1 MTKQRHRAENCV
13 AKRRVELKRLKI
25 YFKKMGVALTE
36 LLLIKEIDLN
46 FLHNKVLIVDAP
58 MWLYQFLSS
67 IRQRDGSLLTDS
79 KGNVTSHLMGLLTR
93 VSNLTQQDIKLAFV
107 FDGEPPKLKHMTLE
121 KRKEIKLEAQ
131 KKFEKAKEK
140 EDLELM
146 KKYAAR
152 TSRLTEEMINEAKK
166 LIEGFGLPVI
176 SAPSEAEAQASFIV
190 KNEDAFALAT
200 NDADAMLFEA
210 PKIVRN
216 LNMAGKKK
224 RKDKLSYETITP
236 DLIDLHENLKHLQIN
251 QEQLIVLAML
261 IGTDYNSGGIKGIG
275 PKTALKLVK
284 NHRTNFEPLFR
295 EAKWDDFFDFSW
307 KEVFEL
313 IKHMPVDNDYNLKWS
328 DVDEEKIVKLLV
340 DKHDFSGERV
350 KNQIESL
357 IKEKHKKSQKGLG
370 EFFG

>member
-1 MTKQRHRAENCV
+1 
-13 AKRRVELKRLKI
+13 L
-25 YFKKMGVALTE
+25 
-36 LLLIKEIDLN
+36 
-46 FLHNKVLIVDAP
+46 
-58 MWLYQFLSS
+58 LYQFLSS

-107 FDGEPPKLKHMTLE
+107 FDGEAPKLKHMTLE

-152 TSRLTEEMINEAKK
+152 TSRLTDEMIDEAKK
-166 LIEGFGLPVI
+166 LIEGFGLP
-176 SAPSEAEAQASFIV
+176 V

-251 QEQLIVLAML
+251 QEQLIALAML

-275 PKTALKLVK
+275 PKTALKMAK
-284 NHRTNFEPLFR
+284 EYGNNFEALFNN
-295 EAKWDDFFDFSW
+295 AKWNDFFDFSW

-313 IKHMPVDNDYNLKWS
+313 IKNMPVDNDYNLKWT
-328 DVDEEKIVKLLV
+328 DVDQEKIVKLLV
-340 DKHDFSGERV
+340 DKHDFSEERV
-350 KNQIESL
+350 KNQIEGL
-357 IKEKHKKSQKGLG
+357 VKNKKQKNQKGLG